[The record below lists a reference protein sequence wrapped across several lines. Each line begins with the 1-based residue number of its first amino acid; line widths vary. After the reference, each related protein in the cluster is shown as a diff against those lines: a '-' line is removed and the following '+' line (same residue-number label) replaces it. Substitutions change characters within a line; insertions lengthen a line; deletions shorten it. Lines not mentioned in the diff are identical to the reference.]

1 MCSALLDHFNAA
13 TEGRKKQKGVDPGLA
28 PSVTSALI
36 RYCVIWSR
44 SCPDPNL
51 SLRCFVSFPVTAE
64 QLKTHVRFSSSAL
77 DVYIKSSGPRL
88 WQVGAARG
96 IVK

>member
-1 MCSALLDHFNAA
+1 MTISMPPPQK
-13 TEGRKKQKGVDPGLA
+13 EEKSKKKQVDPGLA

-44 SCPDPNL
+44 SRPDPNL
-51 SLRCFVSFPVTAE
+51 SLRCVVSFPVTAE

-77 DVYIKSSGPRL
+77 DVHIKSSAPRL

-96 IVK
+96 IAQ